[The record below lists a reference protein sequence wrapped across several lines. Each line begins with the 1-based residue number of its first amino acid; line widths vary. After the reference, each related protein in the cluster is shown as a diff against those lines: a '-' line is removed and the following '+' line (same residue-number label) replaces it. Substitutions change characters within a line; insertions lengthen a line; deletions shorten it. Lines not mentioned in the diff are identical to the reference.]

1 MIIINFRNPNN
12 KNLIIIL
19 LIFILLIIIVGLT
32 INYQEILL
40 PEKVV
45 KDITAWVQGL
55 VNKPV
60 TAVTG
65 FFADFKGYQ
74 ETQKENKELKERL
87 KNYEQLEADLLVF
100 RAETERLEE
109 MLDYKTKRLGDYELL
124 VAKVIARSPDKWN
137 NMLVIDKGSQHG
149 LEVGMTVITGQGFVG
164 KVYKVGYFSAN
175 VQLITDTSHNSFV
188 FAQIHS
194 EPNIYA
200 KIEGY
205 DKVRNLLRIKQ
216 ADHEAKVNPGTY
228 VTTSSLGGV
237 FPDGIII
244 GIVTDVIDDDESG
257 LNKTIYVKPSVDLYH
272 LEELFIITDYEPVEA
287 EDLDA

>member
-19 LIFILLIIIVGLT
+19 LIFILLVIIVGLT

-60 TAVTG
+60 SAVTG

-74 ETQKENKELKERL
+74 ETRKENQDLKDRL
-87 KNYEQLEADLLVF
+87 KDYEQLEADLILYQ
-100 RAETERLEE
+100 AETKRLEE
-109 MLDYKTKRLGDYELL
+109 MLGYKTKRLDDYNLQ

-137 NMLVIDKGSQHG
+137 NMLVIDKGSKHG

-164 KVYKVGYFSAN
+164 KVYKVGYYSAN
-175 VQLITDTSHNSFV
+175 VQLVTDTSLNSFV
-188 FAQIHS
+188 FAKLHS
-194 EPNIYA
+194 DPIIYA

-205 DKVRNLLRIKQ
+205 DKVHNLLRIKQ

-228 VTTSSLGGV
+228 VTTSNLGGV

-257 LNKTIYVKPSVDLYH
+257 LHKTIYVKPSADLYQ
-272 LEELFIITDYEPVEA
+272 LDEVFIITDYEPVEMG
-287 EDLDA
+287 DSDA